1 MSDLSRVVVLGARGF
16 VAGALV
22 RFLAAEGQPCRAISS
37 QEIDLT
43 QASAV
48 SELAAIFQPADS
60 LVVCSCLTPE
70 RGRDRTTFLKN
81 VAMIDHLCSALAV
94 SPCAHVVYI
103 SSDAVYNP
111 ASDPLTEHSCCETGD
126 FYGLAHV
133 VREKMLVAACRP
145 AILRPSAIY
154 GASDTHSAYGPN
166 RFVRSALASGKISLF
181 GDGEE
186 QRDHIYI
193 GDVVRIIYHC
203 LRQRTTGILNAVTG
217 VSPSFR
223 EVANVIAKSLAGV
236 PTIES
241 QPRQVPIVHRRFNN
255 AALSRT
261 FPSFGPTS
269 LSQGIREMLAENAN
283 S

>member
-1 MSDLSRVVVLGARGF
+1 
-16 VAGALV
+16 
-22 RFLAAEGQPCRAISS
+22 
-37 QEIDLT
+37 
-43 QASAV
+43 
-48 SELAAIFQPADS
+48 
-60 LVVCSCLTPE
+60 
-70 RGRDRTTFLKN
+70 
-81 VAMIDHLCSALAV
+81 
-94 SPCAHVVYI
+94 
-103 SSDAVYNP
+103 
-111 ASDPLTEHSCCETGD
+111 
-126 FYGLAHV
+126 
-133 VREKMLVAACRP
+133 MLVAACRP
-145 AILRPSAIY
+145 AIMRPSAIY
-154 GASDTHSAYGPN
+154 GATDTHSAYGPN

-255 AALSRT
+255 AALRRT